1 LKKLIIN
8 AFKIIFFLGI
18 GVFFIWLF
26 VHKLTVEEKARI
38 YDSFF
43 NANYFWIFLS
53 IIIMFLSHVSRT
65 LRWMILLEPMGYKP
79 RFKNAFL
86 ALLIGYFANLAL
98 PRLGEITRCGLL
110 NRYEK
115 IPIQKSF
122 GTVVT
127 ERALDLILL
136 GLAFLL
142 NFFIHLNKLAVFK
155 ETAFYKNV
163 SERYNNIENP
173 SYFFYIAIFT
183 VLVVGF
189 ILYKTRHR
197 ISHFFIYQ
205 KIKKVILGFIEG
217 LKSLIKI
224 RKPVAFIVHS
234 FLIWILYLLMT
245 WVVFFALPE
254 TSHLGLDVG
263 LAVLVFG
270 SIGIVLVQGG
280 IGIYPWIVAEI
291 LAVFA
296 IPLTAGY
303 AMGWLLWTG
312 QTIMVILAGIVS
324 LVVLPIVNRAKDEKS
339 GNYKIQGTG
348 N

>member
-1 LKKLIIN
+1 
-8 AFKIIFFLGI
+8 
-18 GVFFIWLF
+18 
-26 VHKLTVEEKARI
+26 
-38 YDSFF
+38 
-43 NANYFWIFLS
+43 
-53 IIIMFLSHVSRT
+53 MFLSHVSRT
-65 LRWMILLEPMGYKP
+65 ARWIILMEPMGYKP

-98 PRLGEITRCGLL
+98 PRLGEITRCGIL

-142 NFFIHLNKLAVFK
+142 NFFIHLDKLAVFK
-155 ETAFYKNV
+155 ETEFYKNV
-163 SERYNNIENP
+163 SERYNSIENP
-173 SYFFYIAIFT
+173 SYVFYVAIFT
-183 VLVVGF
+183 AFLIGI
-189 ILYKTRHR
+189 ILYKTRKR

-224 RKPVAFIVHS
+224 RKPIAFIVHS
-234 FLIWILYLLMT
+234 FFIWIMYLLMT
-245 WVVFFALPE
+245 WVVFFALRE

-296 IPLTAGY
+296 IPLTTGY

-312 QTIMVILAGIVS
+312 QTIMVILAGIIS
-324 LVVLPIVNRAKDEKS
+324 LVLLPIVNKVNDEKS
-339 GNYKIQGTG
+339 RNYKIQGSE